1 MKPAAAATAV
11 ALLLAGCA
19 NVPTVAYVDNTG
31 QMDRAE
37 FMTWL
42 NDHTTL
48 VSVTGSP
55 FAGMSNDALA
65 RVVAAEMP
73 TGFTHGGRYTADVQQ
88 ASGTQYRLVWN
99 FGVIGMDSYGRSC
112 ALPSAAENTAASSA
126 VAAPTKVSAVLS
138 FCRSD
143 GPLLRAYG
151 YVGDVPNPDAP
162 NFRQWVTQMTLNV
175 LVFDPS
181 GGKGGGGGGGGG
193 GN

>member
-1 MKPAAAATAV
+1 MKLAAAAAAV
-11 ALLLAGCA
+11 AFLVAGCA
-19 NVPTVAYVDNTG
+19 NVPTIAYIDNTG

-37 FMTWL
+37 FMGWL

-55 FAGMSNDALA
+55 FSGLSNDALA
-65 RVVAAEMP
+65 RVLATEMP
-73 TGFTHGGRYTADVQQ
+73 TGFTHGGHYTADVRQ

-99 FGVIGMDSYGRSC
+99 FGVAGMDSYARSC
-112 ALPSAAENTAASSA
+112 AMPSASDA
-126 VAAPTKVSAVLS
+126 AAPRFAAAAPQRVSAVLS

-151 YVGDVPNPDAP
+151 FVGEVPDPDAP
-162 NFRQWVTQMTLNV
+162 NFRWWVSQMTLNV
-175 LVFDPS
+175 LVFEPP

>member
-1 MKPAAAATAV
+1 MNRAVAAAAV
-11 ALLLAGCA
+11 ALLVAGCA
-19 NVPTVAYVDNTG
+19 NVPTIAYVDNTG

-37 FMTWL
+37 VMSWL

-65 RVVAAEMP
+65 RILASEMP
-73 TGFTHGGRYTADVQQ
+73 TGFTHGGHYTAEAPQ

-99 FGVIGMDSYGRSC
+99 FGVVGMDSYARSC
-112 ALPSAAENTAASSA
+112 AVPAGSDALAPPAQA
-126 VAAPTKVSAVLS
+126 AAPTRVSAVLS

-151 YVGDVPNPDAP
+151 YVGEIPDPGAP
-162 NFRQWVTQMTLNV
+162 NFRWWVSQMTLHV
-175 LVFDPS
+175 LVFEPS
-181 GGKGGGGGGGGG
+181 GSKGGGGSGGS
-193 GN
+193 N